1 MSFRSSF
8 FLFVSLALGVLSAQ
22 PNLCVTSA
30 VPPVVR
36 AEGLTE
42 RIGDITVTCNS
53 TPNATLTANFTVA
66 LNTNISNRISAG
78 GLLTG
83 IVFTIDSG
91 TGPQPV
97 LMQPALVSQ
106 NTLVFNGVAVPFSAQ
121 GVATLKFADIRAN
134 ANSLP
139 ANPAIMA
146 SLGVNG
152 ASLSLNASQFVVGR
166 PQPGLFA
173 GSGSTLI
180 CAQAGSPLPPTIDF
194 AQLIQAKTVVA
205 STRITEGF
213 ADSFGPLSA
222 TANLNADSG
231 ERIILS
237 YSGFPQD
244 ARLFV
249 PDVIAGSDA
258 VQPTAGG
265 DFELPASGGAYAP
278 STSGSLLLARVQGAA
293 ASGAGGRPV
302 YQPGAIGSGTVAFNS
317 VTELTLVNGSAYVVY
332 EVVDANSSATE
343 SAQVPT
349 FLGLPADGNRS
360 PSVSSSSVYFAP
372 QSTVVN
378 ATPTD
383 PIPRFAAVNPQPDC
397 HIVGDCATALPIL
410 GLNTTAIQLAGTTT
424 GGKPQFDLGIRNTGG
439 GSMPWQIT
447 VAYGGASGWL
457 SVNPLQGAGNTA
469 VYVYADPKGLAPGT
483 YSATLAVDAGYAG
496 SATIPVSF
504 AITAAVP
511 AISHVLNAASLVAA
525 PVVPGSLTTLM
536 GSNFGGKSVSV
547 TFDGLPG
554 TVTFSNATQI
564 NLLVPSALGSKTTSQ
579 LVVVV
584 DGNSSQPGT
593 VNVAP
598 FFPAIFVGGVLN
610 QDGTPNSTSNP
621 ASVGSVIQVFATGLS
636 GPGTIIGH
644 LHDRIINIPY
654 YAGPAP
660 GLPGVQ
666 QVNLTIPSDL
676 PAMTTAVAVCGAPAS
691 GGSPVCS
698 VQAPLTIK

>member
-8 FLFVSLALGVLSAQ
+8 LCFISGSLGILSAQ

-42 RIGDITVTCNS
+42 RIGDITVACNS
-53 TPNATLTANFTVA
+53 TPNATVTANFTVA
-66 LNTNISNRISAG
+66 LNTNISNRISTG

-97 LMQPALVSQ
+97 LMQPTLVSQ
-106 NTLVFNGVAVPFSAQ
+106 NMLAFNGVTVPFSAQ
-121 GVATLKFADIRAN
+121 GVATLRFADIRAN
-134 ANSLP
+134 ANGLP
-139 ANPAIMA
+139 ANTAITA

-166 PQPGLFA
+166 PQPGLYA

-180 CAQAGSPLPPTIDF
+180 CAQVGSPLPSTIDF
-194 AQLIQAKTVVA
+194 AHLIQTKTAVA
-205 STRITEGF
+205 STRVTESF
-213 ADSFGPLSA
+213 ADSFGPRSA

-231 ERIILS
+231 ERFILS

-249 PDVIAGSDA
+249 ADVIAGSDA

-265 DFELPASGGAYAP
+265 DFELPPSGGAYAP
-278 STSGSLLLARVQGAA
+278 SMNGTLLLARVAGASA
-293 ASGAGGRPV
+293 NGAGGQPV

-317 VTELTLVNGSAYVVY
+317 VTELTIVNGSTYVVY
-332 EVVDANSSATE
+332 EVVDANPSATE
-343 SAQVPT
+343 TVQIPT
-349 FLGLPADGNRS
+349 FLGLPADGNRA
-360 PSVSSSSVYFAP
+360 PSVTTSSVYFAP
-372 QSTVVN
+372 QSKVVN
-378 ATPTD
+378 ATPAD
-383 PIPRFAAVNPQPDC
+383 PIPRFAPVDPQPDC
-397 HIVGDCATALPIL
+397 YIVGDCATALPIL

-424 GGKPQFDLGIRNTGG
+424 GGKQQFDLGIRNTGG
-439 GSMPWQIT
+439 GAMPWQIT
-447 VAYGGASGWL
+447 VAYGTGSGWL
-457 SVNPLQGAGNTA
+457 SVNPLQGAGSTA
-469 VYVYADPKGLAPGT
+469 VYLYADPKGLAPGT
-483 YSATLAVDAGYAG
+483 YSVTLAVDAGYAG
-496 SATIPVSF
+496 SATIPVTF
-504 AITAAVP
+504 TVTAAVP
-511 AISHVLNAASLVAA
+511 VVSQVLNAASLAAA
-525 PVVPGSLTTLM
+525 PAVPGSLTTLM
-536 GSNFGGKSVSV
+536 GSNFVGKSVSV

-579 LVVVV
+579 LGVVV
-584 DGNSSQPGT
+584 DGNSSQPST
-593 VNVAP
+593 VNVAQ
-598 FFPAIFVGGVLN
+598 FSPAIFLGGVLN
-610 QDGTPNSTSNP
+610 QDGTPNSLTNA
-621 ASVGSVIQVFATGLS
+621 ASAGSVIQVFATGLS

-644 LHDRIINIPY
+644 LHDRIISVPY

-660 GLPGVQ
+660 GLLGVQ

-676 PAMTTAVAVCGAPAS
+676 PAMTTAVAVCGTPAS
-691 GGSPVCS
+691 GGAPVCS